1 MAFIPVNLNT
11 DGRLILVVGG
21 GKVAL
26 HKLKTIIKF
35 ARNVTVIAPKILP
48 EIERLGVRVTRRQY
62 CKTLLNGAFLVYACT
77 DDTAV
82 NRQVRRD
89 ARGIGI
95 LANVADDKKLCDFIS
110 PAVYKRGHM
119 AVSVCS
125 QGKDVKSAVVLRD
138 RIKRYLEDDKRLR
151 RRSS

>member
-1 MAFIPVNLNT
+1 MAFIPVNINT
-11 DGRLILVVGG
+11 KLGRILVIGG

-26 HKLKTIIKF
+26 HKLKTITRF
-35 ARNVTVIAPKILP
+35 SRNVTVIAPKILP
-48 EIERLGVRVTRRQY
+48 EIGRLGVKVIRRPY
-62 CKTLLNGAFLVYACT
+62 CKILLKRAFLVYACT
-77 DDTAV
+77 DDNAV

-89 ARGIGI
+89 AREVGI

-119 AVSVCS
+119 VVSVCS
-125 QGKDVKSAVVLRD
+125 QGKDVKAAVALRD
-138 RIKRYLEDDKRLR
+138 NIQRYLEDDKRLR